1 MAFPNSYDGSFTS
14 RTPGILV
21 RAIGHGFGLDDDEG
35 TPPALPGT
43 PQENPDHAIAVLG
56 RRMLA
61 ATAQQLKLVTK
72 GDVLE
77 DQQPAA
83 AKRSPDQMQDE
94 LKHPDRL
101 AAGRL

>member
-1 MAFPNSYDGSFTS
+1 
-14 RTPGILV
+14 
-21 RAIGHGFGLDDDEG
+21 
-35 TPPALPGT
+35 
-43 PQENPDHAIAVLG
+43 
-56 RRMLA
+56 MLA